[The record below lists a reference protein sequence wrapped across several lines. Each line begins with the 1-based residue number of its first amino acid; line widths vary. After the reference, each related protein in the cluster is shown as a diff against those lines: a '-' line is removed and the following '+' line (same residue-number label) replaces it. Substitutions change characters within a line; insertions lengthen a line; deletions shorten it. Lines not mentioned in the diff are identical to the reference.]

1 MNKARREALNNL
13 IGQIESIRDQL
24 ETLRDEEQE
33 YYDGM
38 HENFQN
44 GEKGEAAQAAITSM
58 EEAISGLETAEQ
70 EVANASEG

>member
-1 MNKARREALNNL
+1 M
-13 IGQIESIRDQL
+13 